1 VGHGRGGGYG
11 LGGLLSLCGRTGEMA
26 ISRVRFED
34 RGSCTH
40 RQTRTSID
48 LHVRDISG
56 HSSNRLQTW
65 NQVYAY
71 CKHGN
76 IMTFVVRCL
85 LVLDCLGQSQARRHT
100 ADQISGRSSHNSIT
114 AIFLPTNQ
122 AVSHTTTRCATSK
135 TAPKRSQEMV
145 CDRPNQLAITVG
157 LSRKSESWV
166 GTAGQRLRLV
176 LATWYYASV
185 DSAGMESLVYANVLN
200 KNNSN

>member
-1 VGHGRGGGYG
+1 MH
-11 LGGLLSLCGRTGEMA
+11 TANME
-26 ISRVRFED
+26 
-34 RGSCTH
+34 
-40 RQTRTSID
+40 
-48 LHVRDISG
+48 
-56 HSSNRLQTW
+56 
-65 NQVYAY
+65 
-71 CKHGN
+71 HGN
-76 IMTFVVRCL
+76 IMTFGFRCL
-85 LVLDCLGQSQARRHT
+85 LVLGLPRAIASPPPQADR
-100 ADQISGRSSHNSIT
+100 ISGRSSHNSIA

-122 AVSHTTTRCATSK
+122 AVSHTTTRCATPK

>member
-1 VGHGRGGGYG
+1 MHASTDQNIHRYKCVIFPGAPLAVCRYG
-11 LGGLLSLCGRTGEMA
+11 TMYMHTAKSNGNTMTS
-26 ISRVRFED
+26 
-34 RGSCTH
+34 GSGVCW
-40 RQTRTSID
+40 SW
-48 LHVRDISG
+48 G
-56 HSSNRLQTW
+56 
-65 NQVYAY
+65 
-71 CKHGN
+71 
-76 IMTFVVRCL
+76 
-85 LVLDCLGQSQARRHT
+85 CLGKSQARHHT
-100 ADQISGRSSHNSIT
+100 ADRISGRSSHNSIA

-122 AVSHTTTRCATSK
+122 AVSHTTTRCATPK